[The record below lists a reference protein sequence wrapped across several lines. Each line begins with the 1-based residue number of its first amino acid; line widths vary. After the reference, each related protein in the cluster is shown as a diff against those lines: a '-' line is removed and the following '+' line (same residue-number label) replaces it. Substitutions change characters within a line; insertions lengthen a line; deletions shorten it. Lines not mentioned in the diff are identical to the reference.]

1 MTPVETPTTQDVAA
15 LLRTRTKD
23 LTGTEVGEFT
33 ADTRPTT
40 DQAQDAIAQAYAE
53 VTGRIG
59 LDIAERWID
68 AARAQIAIRAAM
80 WIELSYF
87 PEQVRSDRS
96 VYQELAQQYAN
107 GATALDS
114 TLADNDPGA
123 GGSAR
128 FGSVR
133 VMGATAAAAA
143 IELEN
148 DPDAYVP

>member
-1 MTPVETPTTQDVAA
+1 MIPVETPTTQDVAA

-23 LTGTEVGEFT
+23 LNGTEVGEFT

-40 DQAQDAIAQAYAE
+40 DEATAAIAQAYAE

-59 LDIAERWID
+59 FEIAERWRD
-68 AARAQIAIRAAM
+68 AARALIAIRAAM

-107 GATALDS
+107 GATALDA
-114 TLADNDPGA
+114 TLSDNDPGA

-128 FGSVR
+128 FGSIG

-143 IELEN
+143 FELEN